1 MSCTPDLQ
9 RLKYLFLRLVLNSLK
24 SFSPGITGVPAEPL
38 AAKALLA
45 LFNCS
50 LAQLNERSVPPV
62 YCALGR
68 KHSTCMKHV
77 QVE

>member
-50 LAQLNERSVPPV
+50 LAQLNE
-62 YCALGR
+62 
-68 KHSTCMKHV
+68 
-77 QVE
+77 